1 MNKKRIAALVLSAA
15 MATSGLGISAQ
26 AESLSE
32 RVQTTKTVLVGD
44 CNEDGTVDLL
54 DLVSM
59 QLYLL
64 QQKTDVEMRR
74 QSAWDL
80 NLDAQVNIVDLCLL
94 KQMLLQQKQ
103 VTQQYRTDIL
113 STDSMAIEPQEAAIH
128 SVEELTAYL
137 TPYTTE
143 SERETFY
150 EQYDADFFAESILLL
165 KPIACPTE
173 KTMQAGVCQ
182 IEGVDAKTLQ
192 VSYACVWEDTPPTT
206 KQRFAWMQAA
216 IPKMQDHE
224 QVVWQSVTPEV
235 TLNWCA
241 VTGNDAFSD
250 GADAY
255 IDSTEELQTY
265 LEAVLQPDE
274 IPAYLQQY
282 NDAFFAESVLV
293 IRQFQL
299 RNATPLEYTSFYKN
313 QTLYIWLSYQQKG
326 GRALNNYLAF
336 AAVRRADLSE
346 LSNAGFLVSGET
358 SEDEADW
365 LYYDAPDQK
374 HSLVIL
380 QNSDLFS
387 GTVSVYRCDADG
399 VEKTLIGSGGTD
411 DGYQPFTKYGTW
423 SKDADGNAV
432 YSNGVSYWITWKDTE
447 AVVTYH
453 TISDDNDTCDTVVVP
468 Y

>member
-15 MATSGLGISAQ
+15 MAASGLGISAQ
-26 AESLSE
+26 AKTLSE
-32 RVQTTKTVLVGD
+32 QVKTPKTVLVGD
-44 CNEDGTVDLL
+44 CNQDGTVDLS

-64 QQKTDVEMRR
+64 RQKTAGEMPEE

-94 KQMLLQQKQ
+94 KQILLQQKQ

-113 STDSMAIEPQEAAIH
+113 STSSAGVVPPEVEIH

-143 SERETFY
+143 SERETFC
-150 EQYDADFFAESILLL
+150 ERYDADFFAESVLLL
-165 KPIACPTE
+165 KPMG
-173 KTMQAGVCQ
+173 KTMKAYACQ
-182 IEGVDAKTLQ
+182 VTGADAKTLQ
-192 VSYACVWEDTPPTT
+192 VSYGCIWEKEKPTGI
-206 KQRFAWMQAA
+206 QQFAWMQVA

-224 QVVWQSVTPEV
+224 QVVWQSITPEV

-274 IPAYLQQY
+274 IPEYLQQY
-282 NDAFFAESVLV
+282 DDAFFAESTLV
-293 IRQFQL
+293 VHSFQL
-299 RNATPLEYTSFYKN
+299 RNAAPLEYTAIQKN
-313 QTLYIWLSYQQKG
+313 QALAILLSYQQAG
-326 GRALNNYLAF
+326 GKQLTNYLAF
-336 AAVRRADLSE
+336 AAVRRAELSE
-346 LSNAGFLVSGET
+346 VEKAGFIVFGET

-374 HSLVIL
+374 HSLVVL

-387 GTVSVYRCDADG
+387 GTVSVYRC
-399 VEKTLIGSGGTD
+399 
-411 DGYQPFTKYGTW
+411 
-423 SKDADGNAV
+423 DADGNAV

-453 TISDDNDTCDTVVVP
+453 TISDDNNTCDTVVVP

>member
-15 MATSGLGISAQ
+15 MAASGLEISAQ
-26 AESLSE
+26 AKSLLE
-32 RVQTTKTVLVGD
+32 QVKTPKTVLVGD
-44 CNEDGTVDLL
+44 CNQDGTVDLS

-64 QQKTDVEMRR
+64 RQKTVGEMPEE

-94 KQMLLQQKQ
+94 KQILLQQKQ

-113 STDSMAIEPQEAAIH
+113 STSSAGVVPPEVEIH
-128 SVEELTAYL
+128 SVAELTAYL

-143 SERETFY
+143 SERETFC
-150 EQYDADFFAESILLL
+150 ERYDADFFAESVLLL
-165 KPIACPTE
+165 KPMA
-173 KTMQAGVCQ
+173 KTMQVYACQ
-182 IEGVDAKTLQ
+182 VTGADAKTLQ
-192 VSYACVWEDTPPTT
+192 VSYGCIWEKEKPTGI
-206 KQRFAWMQAA
+206 QQFAWMQVA

-224 QVVWQSVTPEV
+224 QVVWQSITPKV
-235 TLNWCA
+235 TLDWCA

-250 GADAY
+250 GSETR

-265 LEAVLQPDE
+265 LETILQPDE
-274 IPAYLQQY
+274 IPEYLQQY
-282 NDAFFAESVLV
+282 DDAFFAESTLV
-293 IRQFQL
+293 VHSFQL
-299 RNATPLEYTSFYKN
+299 RNAAPLEYTA
-313 QTLYIWLSYQQKG
+313 IP
-326 GRALNNYLAF
+326 
-336 AAVRRADLSE
+336 AVRRAELSE
-346 LSNAGFLVSGET
+346 VEKAGFIVFGET

-374 HSLVIL
+374 HSLVVL
-380 QNSDLFS
+380 QNSDLLS

-423 SKDADGNAV
+423 SEDADGNAV

-453 TISDDNDTCDTVVVP
+453 TISDDDDTCDTVVVP

>member
-1 MNKKRIAALVLSAA
+1 MNKKQIAALVLSAA

-64 QQKTDVEMRR
+64 QRKTGVEMTR

-113 STDSMAIEPQEAAIH
+113 PIDSTAIEPQEAVIH

-143 SERETFY
+143 SERETFC
-150 EQYDADFFAESILLL
+150 ERYDADFFAESVLLL
-165 KPIACPTE
+165 KPMG
-173 KTMQAGVCQ
+173 KTMKAYACQ
-182 IEGVDAKTLQ
+182 VTGADAKTLQ
-192 VSYACVWEDTPPTT
+192 VSYGCIWEKEKPTGI
-206 KQRFAWMQAA
+206 QQFAWMQVA

-250 GADAY
+250 GSETR

-265 LEAVLQPDE
+265 LETILQPDE
-274 IPAYLQQY
+274 IPEYLQQY
-282 NDAFFAESVLV
+282 DDAFFAESTLV
-293 IRQFQL
+293 VHSFQL
-299 RNATPLEYTSFYKN
+299 RNAAPLEYTAIQKN
-313 QTLYIWLSYQQKG
+313 QALAILLSYQQAG
-326 GRALNNYLAF
+326 GKQLTNYLAF
-336 AAVRRADLSE
+336 AAVRRAELSE
-346 LSNAGFLVSGET
+346 ISNVGFLAFGGT

-365 LYYDAPDQK
+365 LYYDAPNQK
-374 HSLVIL
+374 HSLVVL
-380 QNSDLFS
+380 QNSDLFN

-399 VEKTLIGSGGTD
+399 VEKTLIGSGRTD

-423 SKDADGNAV
+423 SEDADGNAV

-453 TISDDNDTCDTVVVP
+453 TISDDNNTCDTVVVP

>member
-1 MNKKRIAALVLSAA
+1 MNKKQIAALVLSAA
-15 MATSGLGISAQ
+15 MATSGLGISAR
-26 AESLSE
+26 AESLSQ

-64 QQKTDVEMRR
+64 QRKTGVEMTR

-80 NLDAQVNIVDLCLL
+80 NLDAQVNVVDLCLL

-113 STDSMAIEPQEAAIH
+113 STDSTAIEPQEAVIH

-143 SERETFY
+143 SERETFC
-150 EQYDADFFAESILLL
+150 ERYDVDFFAESVLLL
-165 KPIACPTE
+165 KPMG
-173 KTMQAGVCQ
+173 KTMKAYACQ
-182 IEGVDAKTLQ
+182 VTGADAKTLQ
-192 VSYACVWEDTPPTT
+192 VSYGCIWEKEKPTGI
-206 KQRFAWMQAA
+206 QQFAWMQVA

-250 GADAY
+250 GSETR

-265 LEAVLQPDE
+265 LEMILQPDE
-274 IPAYLQQY
+274 IPEYLQQY
-282 NDAFFAESVLV
+282 DDAFFAESTLV
-293 IRQFQL
+293 VHSFQL
-299 RNATPLEYTSFYKN
+299 RNAAPLEYTAIQKN
-313 QTLYIWLSYQQKG
+313 QALAILLSYQQAG
-326 GRALNNYLAF
+326 GKQLTNYLAF
-336 AAVRRADLSE
+336 AAVRRAELSE
-346 LSNAGFLVSGET
+346 ISNVGFLAFGGT
-358 SEDEADW
+358 SEDDADW
-365 LYYDAPDQK
+365 LYYDAPNQK
-374 HSLVIL
+374 HSLVVL

-423 SKDADGNAV
+423 SEDADGNAV
-432 YSNGVSYWITWKDTE
+432 YSNGVSYWITWKDAE

>member
-1 MNKKRIAALVLSAA
+1 MNKKQIAALVLSAA

-26 AESLSE
+26 AKTLSE
-32 RVQTTKTVLVGD
+32 QVKTPKTVLVGD
-44 CNEDGTVDLL
+44 CNQDGTVDLS

-64 QQKTDVEMRR
+64 RQKTVGEMPEE

-94 KQMLLQQKQ
+94 KQILLQQKQ

-113 STDSMAIEPQEAAIH
+113 STSSAGVVPPEVEIH

-143 SERETFY
+143 SERETFC
-150 EQYDADFFAESILLL
+150 ERYDADFFAESVLLL
-165 KPIACPTE
+165 KPMG
-173 KTMQAGVCQ
+173 KTMKAYACQ
-182 IEGVDAKTLQ
+182 VTGADAKTLQ
-192 VSYACVWEDTPPTT
+192 VSYGCIWEKEKPTGI
-206 KQRFAWMQAA
+206 QQFAWMQVA

-224 QVVWQSVTPEV
+224 QVVWQSITPEV

-241 VTGNDAFSD
+241 VTGNDAF
-250 GADAY
+250 
-255 IDSTEELQTY
+255 
-265 LEAVLQPDE
+265 
-274 IPAYLQQY
+274 
-282 NDAFFAESVLV
+282 FAESTLV
-293 IRQFQL
+293 VHSFQL
-299 RNATPLEYTSFYKN
+299 RNAAPLEYTAIQKN
-313 QTLYIWLSYQQKG
+313 QALAILLSYQQKG

-346 LSNAGFLVSGET
+346 LSYAGFLVSGET

-365 LYYDAPDQK
+365 LYYDAPNQK
-374 HSLVIL
+374 HSLVVL
-380 QNSDLFS
+380 QNSDLFN

-423 SKDADGNAV
+423 SEDADGNAV
-432 YSNGVSYWITWKDTE
+432 YSNGVSYWITWKDAE

>member
-64 QQKTDVEMRR
+64 QRKTGVEMTR

-94 KQMLLQQKQ
+94 KQILLQQKQ

-113 STDSMAIEPQEAAIH
+113 STSSAGVVPPEVEIH

-143 SERETFY
+143 SERETFC
-150 EQYDADFFAESILLL
+150 ERYDADFFAESVLLL
-165 KPIACPTE
+165 KPMG
-173 KTMQAGVCQ
+173 KTMKAYACQ
-182 IEGVDAKTLQ
+182 VTGADAKTLQ
-192 VSYACVWEDTPPTT
+192 VSYGCIWEKEKPTGI
-206 KQRFAWMQAA
+206 QQFAWMQVA

-224 QVVWQSVTPEV
+224 QVVWQSITPEV

-274 IPAYLQQY
+274 IPEYLQQY
-282 NDAFFAESVLV
+282 DDAFFAESTLV
-293 IRQFQL
+293 VHSFQL
-299 RNATPLEYTSFYKN
+299 RNAAPLEYTAIQKN
-313 QTLYIWLSYQQKG
+313 QALAILLSYQQKG

-346 LSNAGFLVSGET
+346 LSYAGFLVSGET

-365 LYYDAPDQK
+365 LYYDAPNQK
-374 HSLVIL
+374 HSLVVL

-423 SKDADGNAV
+423 SKDTDGNAV

-453 TISDDNDTCDTVVVP
+453 TISDDDDTCDTVVVP

>member
-15 MATSGLGISAQ
+15 MATSGLEISAQ
-26 AESLSE
+26 AKSLLE
-32 RVQTTKTVLVGD
+32 QVKTPKTVLVGD
-44 CNEDGTVDLL
+44 CNQDGTVDLS

-64 QQKTDVEMRR
+64 RQKTAGEMPEE

-94 KQMLLQQKQ
+94 KQILLQQKQ

-113 STDSMAIEPQEAAIH
+113 PTDSTEIEPQEAVIH

-150 EQYDADFFAESILLL
+150 EQYDADFFAESVLLL
-165 KPIACPTE
+165 KPMG
-173 KTMQAGVCQ
+173 KTMKAYACQ
-182 IEGVDAKTLQ
+182 VTGADAKTLQ
-192 VSYACVWEDTPPTT
+192 VSYGCIWEKEKPTGI
-206 KQRFAWMQAA
+206 QQFAWMQVA

-255 IDSTEELQTY
+255 MDSTEELQTY

-299 RNATPLEYTSFYKN
+299 RNAMPLEYTAIQKN
-313 QTLYIWLSYQQKG
+313 QALAILLSYQQAG
-326 GRALNNYLAF
+326 GKQLTNYLAF
-336 AAVRRADLSE
+336 AAVRRAELSE
-346 LSNAGFLVSGET
+346 VEKAGFIVFGET

-374 HSLVIL
+374 HSLVVL
-380 QNSDLFS
+380 QNSDLLS

-423 SKDADGNAV
+423 SKDTDGNAV

-453 TISDDNDTCDTVVVP
+453 TISDDDDTCDTVVVP

>member
-15 MATSGLGISAQ
+15 MAASGLGISAQ
-26 AESLSE
+26 AKTLSE
-32 RVQTTKTVLVGD
+32 QVKTPKTVLVGD
-44 CNEDGTVDLL
+44 CNQDGTVDLS

-64 QQKTDVEMRR
+64 RQKTAGEMPEE

-94 KQMLLQQKQ
+94 KQILLQQKQ

-113 STDSMAIEPQEAAIH
+113 STSSAGVVPPEVEIH

-143 SERETFY
+143 SERETFC
-150 EQYDADFFAESILLL
+150 ERYDADFFAESVLLL
-165 KPIACPTE
+165 KPMG
-173 KTMQAGVCQ
+173 KTMKAYACQ
-182 IEGVDAKTLQ
+182 VTGADAKTLQ
-192 VSYACVWEDTPPTT
+192 VSYGCIWEKEKPTGI
-206 KQRFAWMQAA
+206 QQFAWMQVA

-250 GADAY
+250 GSETR

-265 LEAVLQPDE
+265 LETILQPDE
-274 IPAYLQQY
+274 IPEYLQQY
-282 NDAFFAESVLV
+282 DNAFFAESTLV
-293 IRQFQL
+293 VHSFQL
-299 RNATPLEYTSFYKN
+299 RNAAPLEYTAIQKN
-313 QTLYIWLSYQQKG
+313 QALAILLSYQQAG
-326 GRALNNYLAF
+326 GKQLTNYLAF
-336 AAVRRADLSE
+336 AAVRRAELSE
-346 LSNAGFLVSGET
+346 VEKAGFIVFGET

-374 HSLVIL
+374 HSLVVL

-387 GTVSVYRCDADG
+387 GTVSVYRC
-399 VEKTLIGSGGTD
+399 
-411 DGYQPFTKYGTW
+411 
-423 SKDADGNAV
+423 DADGNAV

-453 TISDDNDTCDTVVVP
+453 TISDDNNTCDTVVVP

>member
-15 MATSGLGISAQ
+15 MAASGLGISAQ
-26 AESLSE
+26 AKTLSE
-32 RVQTTKTVLVGD
+32 QVKTPKTVLVGD
-44 CNEDGTVDLL
+44 CNQDGTVDLS

-64 QQKTDVEMRR
+64 RQKTVGEMPEE

-94 KQMLLQQKQ
+94 KQILLQQKQ

-113 STDSMAIEPQEAAIH
+113 STSSAGVVPPEVEIH
-128 SVEELTAYL
+128 SVAELTAYL

-143 SERETFY
+143 SERETFC
-150 EQYDADFFAESILLL
+150 ERYDADFFAESVLLL
-165 KPIACPTE
+165 KPMA
-173 KTMQAGVCQ
+173 KTMQVYACQ
-182 IEGVDAKTLQ
+182 VTGADAKTLQ
-192 VSYACVWEDTPPTT
+192 VSYGCIWEKEKPTGI
-206 KQRFAWMQAA
+206 QQFAWMQVA

-224 QVVWQSVTPEV
+224 QVVWQSITPKV
-235 TLNWCA
+235 TLDWCA

-250 GADAY
+250 GSETR

-265 LEAVLQPDE
+265 LETILQPDE
-274 IPAYLQQY
+274 IPEYLQQY
-282 NDAFFAESVLV
+282 DDAFFAESTLV
-293 IRQFQL
+293 VHSFQL
-299 RNATPLEYTSFYKN
+299 RNAAPLEYTAIQKN
-313 QTLYIWLSYQQKG
+313 QALAILLSYQQAG
-326 GRALNNYLAF
+326 GKQLTNYLAF
-336 AAVRRADLSE
+336 AAVRRAELSE
-346 LSNAGFLVSGET
+346 VEKAGFIVFGET

-374 HSLVIL
+374 HSLVVL
-380 QNSDLFS
+380 QNSDLLS

-423 SKDADGNAV
+423 SEDADGNAV

-453 TISDDNDTCDTVVVP
+453 TISDDDDTCDTVVVP

>member
-1 MNKKRIAALVLSAA
+1 MNKKQIAALVLSAA

-64 QQKTDVEMRR
+64 QRKTGVEMTR

-113 STDSMAIEPQEAAIH
+113 PIDSTAIEPQEAVIH

-143 SERETFY
+143 SERETFC
-150 EQYDADFFAESILLL
+150 ERYDADFFAESVLLL
-165 KPIACPTE
+165 KPMG
-173 KTMQAGVCQ
+173 KTMKAYACQ
-182 IEGVDAKTLQ
+182 VTGADAKTLQ
-192 VSYACVWEDTPPTT
+192 VSYGCIWEKEKPTGI
-206 KQRFAWMQAA
+206 QQFAWMQVA

-250 GADAY
+250 GSETR

-265 LEAVLQPDE
+265 LETILQPDE
-274 IPAYLQQY
+274 IPEYLQQY
-282 NDAFFAESVLV
+282 DDAFFAESTLV
-293 IRQFQL
+293 VHSFQL
-299 RNATPLEYTSFYKN
+299 RNAAPLEYTAIQKN
-313 QTLYIWLSYQQKG
+313 QALAILLSYQQAG
-326 GRALNNYLAF
+326 GKQLTNYLAF
-336 AAVRRADLSE
+336 AAVRRAELSE
-346 LSNAGFLVSGET
+346 ISNVGFLAFGGT

-365 LYYDAPDQK
+365 LYYDAPNQK
-374 HSLVIL
+374 HSLV
-380 QNSDLFS
+380 
-387 GTVSVYRCDADG
+387 V
-399 VEKTLIGSGGTD
+399 
-411 DGYQPFTKYGTW
+411 
-423 SKDADGNAV
+423 
-432 YSNGVSYWITWKDTE
+432 
-447 AVVTYH
+447 
-453 TISDDNDTCDTVVVP
+453 
-468 Y
+468 

>member
-1 MNKKRIAALVLSAA
+1 MNKKQIAALVLSAA
-15 MATSGLGISAQ
+15 MAASGLGISAQ
-26 AESLSE
+26 AKTLSE
-32 RVQTTKTVLVGD
+32 QVKTPKTVLVGD
-44 CNEDGTVDLL
+44 CNQDGTVDLS

-64 QQKTDVEMRR
+64 RQKTAGEMPEE

-94 KQMLLQQKQ
+94 KQILLQQKQ

-113 STDSMAIEPQEAAIH
+113 STSSAGVVPPEVEIH
-128 SVEELTAYL
+128 SVAELTAYL

-143 SERETFY
+143 SEQETFC
-150 EQYDADFFAESILLL
+150 ERYDADFFAESVLLL
-165 KPIACPTE
+165 KPMA
-173 KTMQAGVCQ
+173 KTMQAYACQ
-182 IEGVDAKTLQ
+182 VTGADAKTLQ
-192 VSYACVWEDTPPTT
+192 VSYGCIWEKEKPTGI
-206 KQRFAWMQAA
+206 QQFAWMQVA

-250 GADAY
+250 GSDAY

-293 IRQFQL
+293 IRQLQL
-299 RNATPLEYTSFYKN
+299 RNAMPLEYTAIQKN
-313 QTLYIWLSYQQKG
+313 QALAILLSYQQAG
-326 GRALNNYLAF
+326 GKQLTNYLAF
-336 AAVRRADLSE
+336 AAVRRAELSE
-346 LSNAGFLVSGET
+346 VEKAGFIVFGET

-374 HSLVIL
+374 HSLVVL

-423 SKDADGNAV
+423 SKDTDGNAV

-453 TISDDNDTCDTVVVP
+453 TISDDDDTCDTVVVP

>member
-1 MNKKRIAALVLSAA
+1 MNKKQIAALVLSAA
-15 MATSGLGISAQ
+15 MAASGLGISAQ
-26 AESLSE
+26 AKTLSE
-32 RVQTTKTVLVGD
+32 QVKTPKTVLVGD
-44 CNEDGTVDLL
+44 CNQDGTVDLS

-64 QQKTDVEMRR
+64 RQKTAGEMPEE

-94 KQMLLQQKQ
+94 KQILLQQKQ

-113 STDSMAIEPQEAAIH
+113 STSSAGVVPPEVEIH

-143 SERETFY
+143 SERETFC
-150 EQYDADFFAESILLL
+150 ERYDADFFAESVLLL
-165 KPIACPTE
+165 KPMG
-173 KTMQAGVCQ
+173 KTMKAYACQ
-182 IEGVDAKTLQ
+182 VTGADAKTLQ
-192 VSYACVWEDTPPTT
+192 VSYGCIWEKEKPTGI
-206 KQRFAWMQAA
+206 QQFAWMQVA

-250 GADAY
+250 GSETR

-265 LEAVLQPDE
+265 LETILQPYE
-274 IPAYLQQY
+274 IPEYLQQY
-282 NDAFFAESVLV
+282 DDAFFAESTLV
-293 IRQFQL
+293 VHSFQL
-299 RNATPLEYTSFYKN
+299 RNAAPLEYTAIQKN
-313 QTLYIWLSYQQKG
+313 QALAILLSYQQAG
-326 GRALNNYLAF
+326 GKQLTNYLAF
-336 AAVRRADLSE
+336 AAVRRAELSE
-346 LSNAGFLVSGET
+346 ISNVGFLAFGGT

-374 HSLVIL
+374 HSLVVL

-387 GTVSVYRCDADG
+387 GTVSVYRC
-399 VEKTLIGSGGTD
+399 
-411 DGYQPFTKYGTW
+411 
-423 SKDADGNAV
+423 DADGNAV

-453 TISDDNDTCDTVVVP
+453 TISDDNNTCDTVVVP

>member
-1 MNKKRIAALVLSAA
+1 MNKKQIAALVLSAA

-26 AESLSE
+26 AKTLSE
-32 RVQTTKTVLVGD
+32 QVKTPKTVLVGD
-44 CNEDGTVDLL
+44 CNQDGTVDLS

-64 QQKTDVEMRR
+64 RQKTAGEMPEE

-113 STDSMAIEPQEAAIH
+113 STSSAGVVPPEVEIH

-143 SERETFY
+143 SERAAFY
-150 EQYDADFFAESILLL
+150 EQYDADFFAESVLLL
-165 KPIACPTE
+165 KPMG
-173 KTMQAGVCQ
+173 KTMKAYACQ
-182 IEGVDAKTLQ
+182 VTGADAKTLQ
-192 VSYACVWEDTPPTT
+192 VSYGCIWEKEKPTGI
-206 KQRFAWMQAA
+206 QQFAWMQVA

-255 IDSTEELQTY
+255 IDSTEELQAY

-293 IRQFQL
+293 IRQLQL
-299 RNATPLEYTSFYKN
+299 RNAMPLEYTAIQKN
-313 QTLYIWLSYQQKG
+313 QALAILLSYQQKG

-346 LSNAGFLVSGET
+346 LSYAGFLVSGET
-358 SEDEADW
+358 SEDDADW
-365 LYYDAPDQK
+365 LYYDAPNQK
-374 HSLVIL
+374 HSLVVL

-423 SKDADGNAV
+423 SKDTDGNAV

-453 TISDDNDTCDTVVVP
+453 TISDDNNTCDTVVVP

>member
-1 MNKKRIAALVLSAA
+1 MNKKQIAALVLSAA

-26 AESLSE
+26 AKTLSE
-32 RVQTTKTVLVGD
+32 QVKTPKTVLVGD
-44 CNEDGTVDLL
+44 CNQDGTVDLS

-64 QQKTDVEMRR
+64 RQKTAGEMPEE

-94 KQMLLQQKQ
+94 KQILLQQKQ

-113 STDSMAIEPQEAAIH
+113 STSSAGVVPPEVEIH

-143 SERETFY
+143 SERETFC
-150 EQYDADFFAESILLL
+150 ERYDADFFAKSVLLL
-165 KPIACPTE
+165 KPMV
-173 KTMQAGVCQ
+173 KTMKAYACQ
-182 IEGVDAKTLQ
+182 VTGADAKTLQ
-192 VSYACVWEDTPPTT
+192 VSYGCIWEKEKPTGI
-206 KQRFAWMQAA
+206 QQFAWMQVA

-241 VTGNDAFSD
+241 VIGNDAFSD
-250 GADAY
+250 GSETR

-265 LEAVLQPDE
+265 LETILQPDE
-274 IPAYLQQY
+274 IPEYLQQY
-282 NDAFFAESVLV
+282 DDAFFAESTLV
-293 IRQFQL
+293 VHSFQL
-299 RNATPLEYTSFYKN
+299 RNAAPLEYTAIQKN
-313 QTLYIWLSYQQKG
+313 QALAILLSYQQAG
-326 GRALNNYLAF
+326 GKQLTNYLAF
-336 AAVRRADLSE
+336 AAVRRAELSE
-346 LSNAGFLVSGET
+346 ISNVGFLAFGGT
-358 SEDEADW
+358 SEDDADW
-365 LYYDAPDQK
+365 LYYDAPNQK
-374 HSLVIL
+374 HSLVVL

-387 GTVSVYRCDADG
+387 GTVSVYRCNADG

-453 TISDDNDTCDTVVVP
+453 TISDDNNTCDTVVVP

>member
-15 MATSGLGISAQ
+15 MAASGLGISAQ
-26 AESLSE
+26 AKTLSE
-32 RVQTTKTVLVGD
+32 QVKTPKTVLVGD
-44 CNEDGTVDLL
+44 CNQDGTVDLS

-64 QQKTDVEMRR
+64 RQKTAGEMPEE

-113 STDSMAIEPQEAAIH
+113 STSSAGVVPPEVEIH

-143 SERETFY
+143 SERETFC
-150 EQYDADFFAESILLL
+150 ERYDADFFAESVLLL
-165 KPIACPTE
+165 KPMG
-173 KTMQAGVCQ
+173 KTMKAYACQ
-182 IEGVDAKTLQ
+182 VTGADAKTLQ
-192 VSYACVWEDTPPTT
+192 VSYGCIWEKEKPTGI
-206 KQRFAWMQAA
+206 QQFAWMQVA

-250 GADAY
+250 GSETR

-265 LEAVLQPDE
+265 LETILQPDE
-274 IPAYLQQY
+274 IPEYLQQY
-282 NDAFFAESVLV
+282 DDAFFAESTLV
-293 IRQFQL
+293 VHSFQL
-299 RNATPLEYTSFYKN
+299 RNAAPLEYTAIQKN
-313 QTLYIWLSYQQKG
+313 QALAILLSYQQAG
-326 GRALNNYLAF
+326 GKQLTNYLAF
-336 AAVRRADLSE
+336 AAVRRAELSE
-346 LSNAGFLVSGET
+346 ISNVGFLAFGGT
-358 SEDEADW
+358 SEDDADW
-365 LYYDAPDQK
+365 LYYDAPNQK
-374 HSLVIL
+374 HSLVVL
-380 QNSDLFS
+380 QNSDLFN
-387 GTVSVYRCDADG
+387 GTVSVYRC
-399 VEKTLIGSGGTD
+399 
-411 DGYQPFTKYGTW
+411 
-423 SKDADGNAV
+423 DADGNAV

>member
-26 AESLSE
+26 A
-32 RVQTTKTVLVGD
+32 KTVLVGD
-44 CNEDGTVDLL
+44 CNQDGTVDLS

-64 QQKTDVEMRR
+64 RQKTAGEMPEE

-94 KQMLLQQKQ
+94 KQILLQQKQ

-113 STDSMAIEPQEAAIH
+113 STSSAG
-128 SVEELTAYL
+128 VV
-137 TPYTTE
+137 PYTTE
-143 SERETFY
+143 SERETFC
-150 EQYDADFFAESILLL
+150 ERYDADFFAESVLLL
-165 KPIACPTE
+165 KPMG
-173 KTMQAGVCQ
+173 KTMKAYACQ
-182 IEGVDAKTLQ
+182 VTGADAKTLQ
-192 VSYACVWEDTPPTT
+192 VSYGCIWEKEKPTGI
-206 KQRFAWMQAA
+206 QQFAWMQVA

-250 GADAY
+250 GSETR

-265 LEAVLQPDE
+265 LETILQPDE
-274 IPAYLQQY
+274 IPEYLQQY
-282 NDAFFAESVLV
+282 DDAFFAESTLV
-293 IRQFQL
+293 VHSFQL
-299 RNATPLEYTSFYKN
+299 RNAAPLEYTAIQKN
-313 QTLYIWLSYQQKG
+313 QALAILLSYQQAG
-326 GRALNNYLAF
+326 GKQLTNYLAF
-336 AAVRRADLSE
+336 AAVRRAELSE
-346 LSNAGFLVSGET
+346 ISNVGFLAFGGT
-358 SEDEADW
+358 SEDDADW
-365 LYYDAPDQK
+365 LYYDAPNQK
-374 HSLVIL
+374 HSLVVL
-380 QNSDLFS
+380 QNSDLFN

-432 YSNGVSYWITWKDTE
+432 YSNGVSYWITWKDAE